1 MNTDNL
7 QDMINAIVIANTE
20 SFYKKFIVKRGNDD
34 YLDNEKYHKKY
45 SNNEMWKLGWAYQQY
60 QKWRDSDVYI
70 KDITYIE
77 NEFWNDILEGF
88 VSRMDEII
96 DDEDC
101 DDEDCDDKSRFIKMR
116 EEFSS
121 IKTKTEKME
130 YLSKEYDKKYYYPVF
145 SYLWL
150 YNYYEDQVVTK
161 TNVFNLYQ
169 FV

>member
-7 QDMINAIVIANTE
+7 QDMINSIVIANTE
-20 SFYKKFIVKRGNDD
+20 HFYKKFIVKRGNDD

-45 SNNEMWKLGWAYQQY
+45 STNEMWKLNWAYKQY

-77 NEFWNDILEGF
+77 NEFLNDILEGF

-96 DDEDC
+96 DMT
-101 DDEDCDDKSRFIKMR
+101 DDDDDDRNIFIKMR

-130 YLSKEYDKKYYYPVF
+130 FLSKEYANNNYYYPEF
-145 SYLWL
+145 SLLSL
-150 YNYYEDQVVTK
+150 YNYYEDQCV
-161 TNVFNLYQ
+161 
-169 FV
+169 